1 MPPAERCFRAASSPR
16 RPSLMFGDV
25 SGLALQQLSSLSRRF
40 LTGKTGLLVWGG
52 AAQNSVGGSGRD
64 HIDAELRDVLQ

>member
-16 RPSLMFGDV
+16 RPSLMFED
-25 SGLALQQLSSLSRRF
+25 SLGLALQQLSSLARRF

-52 AAQNSVGGSGRD
+52 AAQNSVGGWGRD
-64 HIDAELRDVLQ
+64 RIGGELRYALQ